1 MKYNL
6 ITKQGTTEEEIN
18 LDKLIVVGFAGK
30 DIEKTMEH
38 IHELEAEG
46 IKCPKSVPVVYQCS
60 KALLTTDK
68 NIDVIADK
76 TSGEVE
82 YLILVRDGKYH
93 IGIGSDHTDRK
104 LEAVSIHKSKQVC
117 LKPYAK
123 DFWAYDEIKAHF
135 NEIKL
140 VSSQVVDGKEVEYQS
155 GVTSNLLP
163 LERIIAEVE
172 KEISTNNS
180 LIYTGTVPL
189 KDGFKFGD
197 KFSCKLID
205 EKLNR
210 EIALTRVYHQIKRK
224 PYKSR

>member
-1 MKYNL
+1 MKFNL
-6 ITKQGTTEEEIN
+6 ITKQGTIEQEVN
-18 LDKLIVVGFAGK
+18 LENLIVVGFAGK

-38 IHELEAEG
+38 IQELEAEG

-60 KALLTTDK
+60 KAILTTDDT
-68 NIDVIADK
+68 IDVIADK

-82 YLILVRDGKYH
+82 YLILVRDGKFY
-93 IGIGSDHTDRK
+93 IGIGSDHTDRS

-123 DFWAYDEIKAHF
+123 DFWAYDEIKDHF
-135 NEIKL
+135 DEIKL
-140 VSSQVVDGKEVEYQS
+140 VSYQVVDGKEIEYQS
-155 GVTSNLLP
+155 GVTSDLLP
-163 LERIIAEVE
+163 LKRIITEIE
-172 KEISTNNS
+172 KEISTANS

-189 KDGFKFGD
+189 KDGFKYGS

-210 EIALTRVYHQIKRK
+210 ELALTYRITVIQEH
-224 PYKSR
+224 

>member
-6 ITKQGTTEEEIN
+6 ITKQGITKEEFDLER
-18 LDKLIVVGFAGK
+18 LIVIGFAGK

-46 IKCPKSVPVVYQCS
+46 IKCPKAVPVVYQCS
-60 KALLTTDK
+60 RELLTTDDTIEV
-68 NIDVIADK
+68 IDDK

-82 YLILVRDGKYH
+82 YLILVRDGKYY

-117 LKPYAK
+117 LKPYAE
-123 DFWAYDEIKAHF
+123 DFWAYDEIKDHF
-135 NEIKL
+135 DEIKL
-140 VSSQVVDGKEVEYQS
+140 VSSQIIGGKEVTYQS
-155 GVTSNLLP
+155 GVTSDLLP
-163 LERIIAEVE
+163 LEHILAKVE
-172 KEISTNNS
+172 KEINTNNS

-189 KDGFKFGD
+189 KDGFKFGQT
-197 KFSCKLID
+197 FSCKLID

-210 EIALTRVYHQIKRK
+210 EIALSYNISVIPEH
-224 PYKSR
+224 